1 MKLPKTPKQWRGC
14 YAGRY
19 FGDLYQ
25 TLNIDLERN
34 PGRLS
39 LSNKMRRLIAG
50 LGVVHKF
57 LRTDALATDQWFGLV
72 QASTSSAT
80 DGDILR
86 NGDTSIIGGTWI
98 SDATDG
104 AGDASPVNVHDM
116 ILHGA
121 ANGEQRL
128 LVSTATD
135 IAVLNSTDQINLWD
149 NDWFS
154 SGKASG
160 GAALS
165 NTVFHP
171 MARLGR
177 MAAVGDVVTATT
189 TKQAVIHTIDKDDVA
204 TLSRL
209 IFPPGYTV
217 RLANASADRFWFGL
231 QSDVGGSAKI
241 VEWDGGSQSYFFEY
255 DLQGSYPLTCW
266 LKNGIPFYVTEL
278 GYIFKYSGGGFTKVQ
293 EFPMAEDR
301 QVFSATRTAE
311 NTINAYGSWID
322 GDVVYINVGA
332 PVRTGTSDLTG
343 GSHRMRSG
351 IWIFN
356 TTNNNL
362 YHHMG
367 LGEHITAGTDLNY
380 ACSPLTSVGAVIRQI
395 TSNKPQL
402 IASASVPVGGTNWDT
417 ASTNA
422 IFQEIESN
430 VQTDN
435 GGRNRGY
442 FITPYLPSEEMET
455 FFQGLWLKFR
465 KFVNANNRF
474 IIKTRVTEPLRDADA
489 SDESPLQAQ
498 ATWTSTT
505 TFTCVVPTGV
515 AVGDEVEVMTGDN
528 GGCCFDISILS
539 ATPDGSATITVT
551 ISEVAPMNSTDKFIA
566 RFDNWDSETAISDTT
581 IGNILTLFTAAK
593 DGEFVQIKVELRGF
607 SNFLDEMLVT
617 SIPKTEA
624 KQA

>member
-1 MKLPKTPKQWRGC
+1 MIKLPKNPRQWRGC
-14 YAGRY
+14 YAGKY

-72 QASTSSAT
+72 QATTSSAT

-86 NGDTSIIGGTWI
+86 NGNTSIIGGTWI

-116 ILHGA
+116 ILHEA
-121 ANGEQRL
+121 AYGEQRL

-135 IAVLNSTDQINLWD
+135 IAVLNSTAQENLWD
-149 NDWFS
+149 NDWLS
-154 SGKASG
+154 TVASG

-171 MARLGR
+171 MARLQR
-177 MAAVGDVVTATT
+177 LIAIADAVTPTGIR
-189 TKQAVIHTIDKDDVA
+189 KAVIHTIDKDDVA
-204 TLSRL
+204 SLSRL
-209 IFPPGYTV
+209 IFPSGYTV
-217 RLANASADRFWFGL
+217 RLINASSDRFWFAL
-231 QSDVGGSAKI
+231 QSDVGGNAKI
-241 VEWDGGSQSYFFEY
+241 IEWDGYSLTYNFEY
-255 DLQGSYPLTCW
+255 ELQGSYPLTCW
-266 LKNGIPFYVTEL
+266 LKNGIPYYITEL
-278 GYIFKYSGGGFTKVQ
+278 GYLFKYSGGGFTKVQ

-367 LGEHITAGTDLNY
+367 LGEHLTAGTDLNY

-455 FFQGLWLKFR
+455 FWQGLWTKFR
-465 KFVNANNRF
+465 KFVNANNRI

-498 ATWTSTT
+498 ATWASTT

-528 GGCCFDISILS
+528 GGCCFDISTLS
-539 ATPDGSATITVT
+539 ATPDGSTTITVT
-551 ISEVAPMNSTDKFIA
+551 ISEAAPTSSTDKFIA

-581 IGNILTLFTAAK
+581 VGNKWTPFTASKA
-593 DGEFVQIKVELRGF
+593 GEFIQIKCELRGN
-607 SNFLDEMLVT
+607 SVDLDELTLT
-617 SIPKTEA
+617 SIPKTQA
-624 KQA
+624 KQV